1 MAREHQVFSI
11 EESCRVELPSIAFTT
26 TAFSATLAVA
36 SAAVASAAVASTT
49 AFVSAAA
56 SSARIAA
63 ASSAA
68 PAIDLTDACCG
79 AQRQMDDDFDD
90 DASTVADSEPDRDGK
105 EMSKVCWAD
114 LMDSDDE
121 EFLVEADLQVELHR
135 QHECKAKPECSE
147 KKFAKKSWADLAD
160 SDTDSE
166 EIVPRNMPE
175 ASCSLKAGGAPDP
188 EIVKVPAAE
197 EIKAEIK
204 HRDGQRQRINSQ
216 NQPIA
221 DSRELQRP
229 DGTQS
234 QSQGNDF
241 SRKTGGGQR
250 EEHTRIVKGTG
261 KGVRGTTK
269 GKGKG
274 KGASSASTKGA
285 KGVGKGLNAKLQC
298 QFTVGIEDDSKFR
311 VVKRIIGNGGENM
324 KRIAELSG
332 AKLRLRGRG
341 SKFLEG
347 PEQQE
352 STDGLMLCLSSQ
364 EKAGYEHAK
373 ELVTELLKNIYH
385 SYDVFC
391 QKPGKM
397 PPAKSLGVQLHEGY
411 REGSR

>member
-1 MAREHQVFSI
+1 MARTHEVLSI
-11 EESCRVELPSIAFTT
+11 EETCRTELPSIAFTT

-56 SSARIAA
+56 SSARISA
-63 ASSAA
+63 ASSVA
-68 PAIDLTDACCG
+68 PAIDLADACCG
-79 AQRQMDDDFDD
+79 AQRQINDDFDD
-90 DASTVADSEPDRDGK
+90 DASTVADSEPDMDRK
-105 EMSKVCWAD
+105 EMSKICWAD

-135 QHECKAKPECSE
+135 QHEGKAKPECSE
-147 KKFAKKSWADLAD
+147 KKFARASWADLAD
-160 SDTDSE
+160 SDTDGE
-166 EIVPRNMPE
+166 EFVPRSMPQ

-188 EIVKVPAAE
+188 ELVKVPAAE
-197 EIKAEIK
+197 EIKPEIK
-204 HRDGQRQRINSQ
+204 HRDTQRKRIKSN

-221 DSRELQRP
+221 DSHEHP
-229 DGTQS
+229 SPNAAQS
-234 QSQGNDF
+234 QSQRNDF
-241 SRKTGGGQR
+241 STNICCGQR
-250 EEHTRIVKGTG
+250 EEPTRIVKGTG

-274 KGASSASTKGA
+274 KGASTKGA

-364 EKAGYEHAK
+364 DKIGYEHAK
-373 ELVTELLKNIYH
+373 DLVSELLKNIYH
-385 SYDVFC
+385 NYDVFC
-391 QKPGKM
+391 QKPGKI
-397 PPAKSLGVQLHEGY
+397 PSAKSLGVQLHEGY

>member
-1 MAREHQVFSI
+1 MAREHEVLSI
-11 EESCRVELPSIAFTT
+11 EESCRTELPSIAFTT

-49 AFVSAAA
+49 ALVSAAV
-56 SSARIAA
+56 SSARISA

-68 PAIDLTDACCG
+68 PAIDLADSCCG
-79 AQRQMDDDFDD
+79 AQRQINDDFDD
-90 DASTVADSEPDRDGK
+90 DASTVADS
-105 EMSKVCWAD
+105 
-114 LMDSDDE
+114 DSDDE
-121 EFLVEADLQVELHR
+121 EFLVEAALQDELHR
-135 QHECKAKPECSE
+135 QHEEHLDQSRDPFCLSGQHECKSKPECSE
-147 KKFAKKSWADLAD
+147 KKFAKASWADLVD
-160 SDTDSE
+160 SDADDE
-166 EIVPRNMPE
+166 EFVPRNIPQ
-175 ASCSLKAGGAPDP
+175 ASCSLKAGRAPHP
-188 EIVKVPAAE
+188 ELVKIHAAE
-197 EIKAEIK
+197 EVKPEIK
-204 HRDGQRQRINSQ
+204 HRDRQRQRLNPKK
-216 NQPIA
+216 QPTA
-221 DSRELQRP
+221 HPREQQSP
-229 DGTQS
+229 NATQS

-241 SRKTGGGQR
+241 SRKVAGGQR
-250 EEHTRIVKGTG
+250 EEPTRIVKGTG
-261 KGVRGTTK
+261 KGARGTTK

-274 KGASSASTKGA
+274 KGASSAST

-364 EKAGYEHAK
+364 DKIGYEHAK

-391 QKPGKM
+391 QKPGKI
-397 PPAKSLGVQLHEGY
+397 PPAKSFGVQLHEGY